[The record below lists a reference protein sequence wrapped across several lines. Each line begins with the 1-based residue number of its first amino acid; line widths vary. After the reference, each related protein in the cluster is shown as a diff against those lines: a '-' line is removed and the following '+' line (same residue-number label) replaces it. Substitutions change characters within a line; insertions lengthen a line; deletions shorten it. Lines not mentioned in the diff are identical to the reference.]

1 MSGSELPP
9 ALDLRGLRVSYRNRP
24 VLRGIDLTVE
34 AGEFV
39 VLMGPNGSGKS
50 TLLRAV
56 VGLEGTDAGAV
67 RVFGQEVGRLPPHR
81 RGVVLMG
88 QEPGLFAR
96 RSVFANIAY
105 AAGIRGAP
113 EAEVRS
119 QVGRLADRLGI
130 THLLDRRPEEISGGE
145 RQRVA
150 LARALAARP
159 RVLLLDEPFSALDV
173 TIRADLMA
181 DFRSALA
188 SAGVAGLHVTHDRAE
203 GLFLGDR
210 VALLFDGQLE
220 SVGPPREVFDRPS
233 SPRAARFLGYNVI
246 RDGGRWRAVAPRNA
260 GFAAGSPDGRR
271 GQVVAAGSVGAV
283 GRLVVQ
289 LESGER
295 IEIETPRT
303 APLPAPGTWGSIRWS
318 DAIDLPDSSA
328 EGSP

>member
-1 MSGSELPP
+1 MSGSERPP

-24 VLRGIDLTVE
+24 VLRGIDLSVG

-39 VLMGPNGSGKS
+39 ALMGPNGSGKS
-50 TLLRAV
+50 TLLRAI
-56 VGLEGTDAGAV
+56 VGLEATDEGTI
-67 RVFGQEVGRLPPHR
+67 RVFGREVGRLPPHR

-96 RSVFANIAY
+96 RTVFANIAY

-113 EAEVRS
+113 EAEVRAT
-119 QVGRLADRLGI
+119 VDRLADRLGI
-130 THLLDRRPEEISGGE
+130 PHLLDRRPDEISGGE

-220 SVGPPREVFDRPS
+220 SVGPPRGVFDRPP

-246 RDGGRWRAVAPRNA
+246 REEGRWRAVAPRQA
-260 GFAAGSPDGRR
+260 DFTPGSSDGRLGR
-271 GQVVAAGSVGAV
+271 VVAAGSVGAG
-283 GRLVVQ
+283 GRLIVE
-289 LESGER
+289 LKSGAR
-295 IEIETPRT
+295 IEIETPGT
-303 APLPAPGTWGSIRWS
+303 APLPAPGTWGSVRWS
-318 DAIDLPDSSA
+318 DPIDLP
-328 EGSP
+328 ESPT